1 VINDTEPGMGKHNR
15 EDMVT
20 SETQND
26 PLDPAYN
33 SAAYALGALSGEEK
47 KEFERHLAESESTR
61 NEVTELSETAA
72 LLGLSVTPVTPSP
85 ALKTNLMAMLA
96 STPQLPRETASER
109 PAGDIA
115 RGNIAQGNAA
125 QGDVAD
131 SGLSAPTPLRAVAPV
146 APVAEVTD
154 AEVPVVA
161 PVAPVASGAERR
173 AKARWF
179 NRPALAISSVAAAI
193 ALIVGGGVVTNQ
205 LSDATYQRQQA
216 DQLAQ
221 INSAD
226 DMQQAAAAVATGG
239 TATLVWSAELGKSAV
254 IVDGLE
260 ELPSDKTYELWY
272 IAADGTITAAGLMD
286 VAEADNTWRVLD
298 GEMEAG
304 DTVGVTIE
312 PKGGSEQPTTD
323 PIVAISGEA

>member
-1 VINDTEPGMGKHNR
+1 MGNHNR
-15 EDMVT
+15 DDMVT
-20 SETQND
+20 NRTPND
-26 PLDPAYN
+26 PVDPALN
-33 SAAYALGALSGEEK
+33 SAAYALSALDAEERE
-47 KEFERHLAESESTR
+47 EFERYLNESESTR
-61 NEVTELSETAA
+61 NEVTEMSETAA

-85 ALKTNLMAMLA
+85 ALKANLMAMLA
-96 STPQLPRETASER
+96 STPQLPRESGAERTAFE
-109 PAGDIA
+109 
-115 RGNIAQGNAA
+115 
-125 QGDVAD
+125 GDVAGG
-131 SGLSAPTPLRAVAPV
+131 SSSAPAPLRAVPPVVDTPRETLVAAPV
-146 APVAEVTD
+146 AD
-154 AEVPVVA
+154 
-161 PVAPVASGAERR
+161 ASGAPAALAAPPVTTGADRR

-221 INSAD
+221 NNSAD

-239 TATLVWSAELGKSAV
+239 TATLVWSEELGKSAV

-272 IAADGTITAAGLMD
+272 IGADGTITAAGLMD
-286 VAEADNTWRVLD
+286 SAGTDNTWRVLD
-298 GEMEAG
+298 GDMEAG
-304 DTVGVTIE
+304 DIVGVTVE
-312 PKGGSEQPTTD
+312 PKGGSEQPTTE

>member
-1 VINDTEPGMGKHNR
+1 VIKDTEPGMGKHNR

-20 SETQND
+20 NETQND
-26 PLDPAYN
+26 PLDPALN
-33 SAAYALGALSGEEK
+33 SAAYVLSALSGEEK

-96 STPQLPRETASER
+96 STPQLPRQTESEQ
-109 PAGDIA
+109 PADA
-115 RGNIAQGNAA
+115 
-125 QGDVAD
+125 
-131 SGLSAPTPLRAVAPV
+131 SAPPRAVTAVAAV
-146 APVAEVTD
+146 APVAEVPD

-161 PVAPVASGAERR
+161 PAAPVENGAERR

-226 DMQQAAAAVATGG
+226 DMQQAAAEVATGG

-260 ELPSDKTYELWY
+260 DLPNDKTYELWY

-286 VAEADNTWRVLD
+286 VAESDNTWRVLD